1 MTNLKPP
8 DTHVLVDIVNEL
20 FDFNDHEGSYQKI
33 KAVLDEQGYDTSE
46 LRESLFGP
54 NYQPEPESK
63 PAISES
69 RVEELFLSCL
79 TGGDNYIKLEG
90 ILADFGLD
98 KDVLEANR
106 EEITDL
112 VKKLP
117 GPFRASEG
125 GGWTFLKGYRDY
137 NGVIWTEKPAHI
149 EQIMLLGMGI
159 GLIEYCLPRDLW
171 SLLPQK
177 VPYFRIKL

>member
-1 MTNLKPP
+1 MTNLKPL
-8 DTHVLVDIVNEL
+8 DTTILVDIVNEL
-20 FDFNDHEGSYQKI
+20 FDYSDHEESYRKV
-33 KAVLDEQGYDTSE
+33 KAALDEQGYDTSG
-46 LRESLFGP
+46 LRTALFGP
-54 NYQPEPESK
+54 NYQPEPTEK
-63 PAISES
+63 PLIDEA

-79 TGGDNYIKLEG
+79 TGGDNYIRLEG

-98 KDVLEANR
+98 KTVLEANR

-125 GGWTFLKGYRDY
+125 GGWTFLKAHCDY
-137 NGVIWTEKPAHI
+137 NGVVWTEKPAHV

-159 GLIEYCLPRDLW
+159 GLIEYCLPRDMW
-171 SLLPQK
+171 NLLPQS
-177 VPYFRIKL
+177 VPYFRIKI